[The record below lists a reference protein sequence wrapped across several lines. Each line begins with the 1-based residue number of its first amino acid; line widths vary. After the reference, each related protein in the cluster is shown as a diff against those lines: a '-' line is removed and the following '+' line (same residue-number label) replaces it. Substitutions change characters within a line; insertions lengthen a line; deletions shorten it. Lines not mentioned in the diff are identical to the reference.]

1 MNIKGS
7 LSYQLHFVDEQSTDG
22 KPTDQN
28 EMHFVLI
35 LTLLLGKLLYL
46 LFVFLTCRDF
56 VYVTTTMKH
65 NGSVIAINKIR
76 RSFGKLFFND

>member
-1 MNIKGS
+1 MLHGVHIDPSICPSFAFLKVSFLRLWRKMNIKGS

-46 LFVFLTCRDF
+46 LLVCF
-56 VYVTTTMKH
+56 
-65 NGSVIAINKIR
+65 I
-76 RSFGKLFFND
+76 LFCF

>member
-46 LFVFLTCRDF
+46 LLVCF
-56 VYVTTTMKH
+56 
-65 NGSVIAINKIR
+65 I
-76 RSFGKLFFND
+76 LFCF